1 MKYIFGILKDKAV
14 TRVLVIM
21 AAQSLTPNTILR
33 FYEVNGKEEHYS
45 AVILKDGSV
54 IETKSPNGAANKTD
68 CTNAKKQYESI
79 DAWRESLPGHPAFEN
94 IIVDAKKENEKEKS
108 TKETSTKEKS
118 VKEKSVKAPKKKCNV
133 PSKKAGTTTRYWA
146 IHIHS
151 IMKEAN
157 PELLTR
163 EDVIDAYNQ
172 FVLDIDKYDT
182 IGYSHMPVVHKRY
195 AHGIKLE
202 GNSPSCMTIFH
213 NIRQNGRIRKE
224 IEDEMCAYYR
234 PLYELIKRDVVPY
247 AEKKDYEI
255 QVKESRKQSIKN
267 IQRIKDLELR
277 YTQQY
282 HSAVKCYEENIRYIN
297 TAMSKVATDLESVI
311 TSFNPTIFE

>member
-1 MKYIFGILKDKAV
+1 
-14 TRVLVIM
+14 M
-21 AAQSLTPNTILR
+21 AAQALTPNTILR

-54 IETKSPNGAANKTD
+54 IETKSPNGSANKTD
-68 CTNAKKQYESI
+68 YTNAKKQYESV

-94 IIVDAKKENEKEKS
+94 IVVDAKKEDEKKKS
-108 TKETSTKEKS
+108 TKEKSTKEKS
-118 VKEKSVKAPKKKCNV
+118 VKAPPKKKCNV

-163 EDVIDAYNQ
+163 EDVVDTYNQ
-172 FVLDIDKYDT
+172 FVLDIDRYDT
-182 IGYSHMPVVHKRY
+182 ISHSHIPVVNKRY
-195 AHGIKLE
+195 TYGIKLE
-202 GNSPSCMTIFH
+202 GNFPSCMIIFH
-213 NIRQNGRIRKE
+213 NIRQHGRTRKE
-224 IEDEMCAYYR
+224 IEDEMGAYYR

-247 AEKKDYEI
+247 AEKKDHEI
-255 QVKESRKQSIKN
+255 QVKEARKQSIKN

-311 TSFNPTIFE
+311 TSFNPTIFK